1 MAFPTDTVRATG
13 HLSGMALRAPG
24 PGREAMRLQ
33 DKVAL
38 VTGGAR
44 GIGAGIARCLV
55 EEGAR
60 AIGLAADASQ
70 AGEIAVA
77 LERAVGELG
86 GLDVMVN
93 NAGAGTGREN
103 VLDLGDPGF
112 ENQSQEA
119 WDAFLANNLRTTFAG
134 SKAAIAH
141 LRTRGGGSIVNIAS
155 IAGLGPSPGLPAYGA
170 AKAGVIHLTRTLAL
184 ELAGSDIRVNV
195 ICPGYLWTRAWE
207 MLAARLKLLVPEFKD
222 TGLRD
227 IFLSR
232 PRRTS
237 AGSSP
242 SSPATTPAT
251 SRARR
256 SQSMEGSR
264 SEADPPSGLKSRRRQ
279 ALGRNGSWSLRGGE
293 PPVSEQLSEGFGVA
307 ACRLGS
313 LDEVRQ
319 DLGELHRLLDVEEV
333 SGTLEDLDSASGHVT
348 VCPPGSITA
357 RMVWTK
363 ACRFSGS
370 ARDA

>member
-60 AIGLAADASQ
+60 VCIVDIDGEEAEKTAASLEGAIGLAADASQ

-103 VLDLGDPGF
+103 ALDLGDPGF

-227 IFLSR
+227 IFLAVV
-232 PRRTS
+232 RR
-237 AGSSP
+237 GVP
-242 SSPATTPAT
+242 
-251 SRARR
+251 
-256 SQSMEGSR
+256 
-264 SEADPPSGLKSRRRQ
+264 
-279 ALGRNGSWSLRGGE
+279 LGREQTPEDIGRLVTFLASDDARNITGQEITVDGGITLRGG
-293 PPVSEQLSEGFGVA
+293 PA
-307 ACRLGS
+307 
-313 LDEVRQ
+313 
-319 DLGELHRLLDVEEV
+319 
-333 SGTLEDLDSASGHVT
+333 
-348 VCPPGSITA
+348 
-357 RMVWTK
+357 
-363 ACRFSGS
+363 
-370 ARDA
+370 